1 MPMINDNRT
10 DSDDYDD
17 CDDVNDDV
25 NGGGDDDATFSTKNL
40 DK

>member
-10 DSDDYDD
+10 DCDDYDD

-25 NGGGDDDATFSTKNL
+25 NGGGDDDDDATFSIKN
-40 DK
+40 